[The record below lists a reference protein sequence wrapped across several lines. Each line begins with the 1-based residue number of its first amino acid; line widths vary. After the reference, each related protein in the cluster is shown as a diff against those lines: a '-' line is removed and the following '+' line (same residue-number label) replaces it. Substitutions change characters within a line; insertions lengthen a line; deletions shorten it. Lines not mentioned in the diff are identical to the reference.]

1 MAKNNKFQRSQKAH
15 YDLMSSWHK
24 KGTSSKNLAYG
35 NYHADCLDNQKK
47 LGRVLTKPERKKLF
61 SWWWNYEVKNKNTK
75 YPML

>member
-1 MAKNNKFQRSQKAH
+1 MAKNNKFERSQKAH

-47 LGRVLTKPERKKLF
+47 LGRVLTNF
-61 SWWWNYEVKNKNTK
+61 F
-75 YPML
+75 